1 MLQGKWVLITGASR
15 GIGRATAKE
24 FALQGANLLL
34 VARDAQALQTIQ
46 EEIQTPSHTFVC
58 DLSNEKE
65 IKELFLKIRKITKV
79 LDVVV
84 NNAGILYS
92 APLFMSKRED
102 IEKVFATNFYSV
114 VHISQYA
121 SRMML
126 AKKQGSIINISSIMG
141 ISGASAHSIY
151 SASKASLIALTKSL
165 AQELS
170 PYIRVNAIAPGVV
183 DTSIID
189 GMDEE
194 KQRVLKERTPL
205 QRFAKESEVAQSILF
220 FATDMSSFITGE
232 VLRVDGGLCSI
243 EI

>member
-1 MLQGKWVLITGASR
+1 MLQDKWALITGASR

-24 FALQGANLLL
+24 FALQGAHLLL
-34 VARDAQALQTIQ
+34 VGRDFEALKTLQ
-46 EEIQTPSHTFVC
+46 EEIKIPSNIFIC
-58 DLSNEKE
+58 DVSNEQE

-79 LDVVV
+79 LDIVV

-92 APLFMSKRED
+92 APLLMSKRED

-126 AKKQGSIINISSIMG
+126 TKKQGSIINISSVMG
-141 ISGASAHSIY
+141 INGASAHSIY

-165 AQELS
+165 ARELS
-170 PYIRVNAIAPGVV
+170 PHIRVNAIAPGVV
-183 DTSIID
+183 DTSLIN
-189 GMDEE
+189 GMSEE
-194 KQRVLKERTPL
+194 KKKVLKERTPL
-205 QRFAKESEVAQSILF
+205 QRFAKESEVAKSILF